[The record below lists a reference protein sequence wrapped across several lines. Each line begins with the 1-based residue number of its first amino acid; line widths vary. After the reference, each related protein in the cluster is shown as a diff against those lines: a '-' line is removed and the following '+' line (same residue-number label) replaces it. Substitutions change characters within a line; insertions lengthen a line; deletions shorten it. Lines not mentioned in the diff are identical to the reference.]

1 MCARGPCR
9 VDAHCHT
16 AVHTRTR
23 VRAPLLQNLQIAC
36 VRSDRYLLAQHF
48 WAPSRTV
55 FSPPRL
61 YYKSTCVFFPPT
73 FFMVLFFM
81 VKTLSFWNLFGRE
94 AGSRDSVP
102 PEAFLPQMTSQSVAL
117 PRRTEHAVSLQFI
130 VFEDPTRLSGV
141 ISGSAQFHC
150 RGEVSVT
157 TPRVVAFLSG
167 RAPQVTSLPRQ
178 GFLARPGSTL

>member
-48 WAPSRTV
+48 WAPSRMV

-102 PEAFLPQMTSQSVAL
+102 PEAFLPQMTSQSPYRDVRNTLSPCNLSSSKIPHVFPGLFLVLLSSTAGARCPSLLRGWWLSCRGGL
-117 PRRTEHAVSLQFI
+117 PR
-130 VFEDPTRLSGV
+130 
-141 ISGSAQFHC
+141 
-150 RGEVSVT
+150 
-157 TPRVVAFLSG
+157 
-167 RAPQVTSLPRQ
+167 
-178 GFLARPGSTL
+178 